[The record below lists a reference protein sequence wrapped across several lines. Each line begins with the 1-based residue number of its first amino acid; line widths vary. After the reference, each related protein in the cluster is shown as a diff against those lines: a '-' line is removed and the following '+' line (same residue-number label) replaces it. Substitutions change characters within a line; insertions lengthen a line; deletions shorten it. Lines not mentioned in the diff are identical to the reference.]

1 MVFGR
6 KLSMVKPK
14 NNIFLALAFCLL
26 LASSAFTED
35 QVWIK
40 DYDVGLEK
48 AIKEKKPILVFVTA
62 KWCSFC
68 TMMHNS
74 TLTNKNVIVSLKD
87 FILVE
92 IDYDNNPELCA
103 KWGAEKLPTLII
115 FNQFGEKVV
124 SESGYKEPNDFK
136 IWLKKYE
143 SGATSTISIKE
154 EAKKNI
160 QTQFDSFK
168 NAKPEEQTTMFAT
181 ILDQYYQQTEKDMKS
196 YILDNMID
204 LLQKNPNYFIALL
217 NHSRLEARIVAA
229 LVIEK
234 LQLDLVYDP
243 WESSTNRQE
252 QIKLILPNITLLQP
266 SKSQK

>member
-1 MVFGR
+1 
-6 KLSMVKPK
+6 MVKTK
-14 NNIFLALAFCLL
+14 NKIFLALAFCLL
-26 LASSAFTED
+26 MASSAFADE
-35 QVWIK
+35 QVWLK
-40 DYDVGLEK
+40 DYDVGLEQ

-74 TLTNKNVIVSLKD
+74 TLTNKSVVVELKEY
-87 FILVE
+87 ILVE

-143 SGATSTISIKE
+143 KGATSTISIKE
-154 EAKKNI
+154 EAKKVI

-168 NAKPEEQTTMFAT
+168 KAKPEEQTTIFVS
-181 ILDQYYQQTEKDMKS
+181 ILDMYYQQTEKDMKNFF
-196 YILDNMID
+196 LDNMIEI
-204 LLQKNPNYFIALL
+204 LGSNPNYFVSLL
-217 NHSRLEARIVAA
+217 NHSRLEARLVAA

-234 LQLDLVYDP
+234 LQLDFVYDP
-243 WESSTNRQE
+243 WESFVNRQE
-252 QIKLILPNITLLQP
+252 QIKLIMPNLDLLKQ
-266 SKSQK
+266 SQIKK